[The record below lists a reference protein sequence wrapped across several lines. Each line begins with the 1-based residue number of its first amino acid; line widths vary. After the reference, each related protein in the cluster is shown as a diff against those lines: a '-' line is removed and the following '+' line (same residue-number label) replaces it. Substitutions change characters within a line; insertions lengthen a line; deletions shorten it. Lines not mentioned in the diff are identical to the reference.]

1 MSDKDV
7 CPYFEYISFRLFQ
20 ADKQTN
26 CTYNSKKSG
35 PYIINYNSQPIAE
48 APRTAAA
55 ASVKRTYQELWFVLE
70 DFQSMLLIRTHD
82 RFHQQVTS
90 LS

>member
-1 MSDKDV
+1 MSDKGV

-35 PYIINYNSQPIAE
+35 LYIINYNSQPIAE

-55 ASVKRTYQELWFVLE
+55 ASSSELTKNFGL
-70 DFQSMLLIRTHD
+70 
-82 RFHQQVTS
+82 S
-90 LS
+90 LKISKACSL

>member
-1 MSDKDV
+1 MSDKVV

-55 ASVKRTYQELWFVLE
+55 ASSSELTKNFGL
-70 DFQSMLLIRTHD
+70 
-82 RFHQQVTS
+82 S
-90 LS
+90 LKISKACSL

>member
-26 CTYNSKKSG
+26 CTYNSREVWTL

-55 ASVKRTYQELWFVLE
+55 ASSSELTKNFGL
-70 DFQSMLLIRTHD
+70 
-82 RFHQQVTS
+82 S
-90 LS
+90 LKISKACSL